1 MTEKNTNESTVLAQF
16 SLMLY
21 KICQESK
28 GKDVLKKNVEGLYNR
43 FFVNDKIGF
52 NEAFLFLQTYCSD
65 PEFLPET
72 LKTYF
77 NHELSEMKEFCSQS
91 KRMSSILNEFIICL
105 IKDAKGKRYITT
117 ESVGTILSANHQM
130 VLGLIHSGKL
140 PAYKLNN
147 QYRVLYDDVILFIE
161 ENKYF
166 SKGGTQE
173 KKGGRN
179 SISPKNIVYPPHEKN
194 YESNVIPVEN
204 VHETKEAIQEEGSEK
219 LRERPSDI
227 IVDSNTPDKGVEMG
241 VSLANMI
248 QTTKKKEK
256 IAIEL

>member
-1 MTEKNTNESTVLAQF
+1 MTEKNTNESAVLAQF

-28 GKDVLKKNVEGLYNR
+28 GKDVLKKNIEVLYNR
-43 FFVNDKIGF
+43 FFANNKIGF
-52 NEAFLFLQTYCSD
+52 DEVFLFLKVYCSD
-65 PEFLPET
+65 TELLPET
-72 LKTYF
+72 LKIHFDY
-77 NHELSEMKEFCSQS
+77 ELSEMKEFCSQS
-91 KRMSSILNEFIICL
+91 KRMSSILNEFILCL

-117 ESVGTILSANHQM
+117 EAVGTILSANHQM

-173 KKGGRN
+173 KKGQKF
-179 SISPKNIVYPPHEKN
+179 ISRENVVSSQTKSNEA
-194 YESNVIPVEN
+194 NVIPIEN
-204 VHETKEAIQEEGSEK
+204 AHETKEAIQEEGSEK

-227 IVDSNTPDKGVEMG
+227 IVNSNTPDKGVEMG